1 MSLFLFFI
9 FFLAIQYSLF
19 TGFFK
24 DVSYSILWLKKIHVH
39 THTHTIMFI
48 YVVARKY
55 RIKKKKHIKA
65 NKQDNNN
72 QQIWIPST
80 LNGVQCN
87 FK

>member
-55 RIKKKKHIKA
+55 RIKKKKTYKS
-65 NKQDNNN
+65 KQTR
-72 QQIWIPST
+72 QQQPT
-80 LNGVQCN
+80 DLDTFYPQRCTM
-87 FK
+87 